1 MHRGRAVAR
10 RCGSRAALHLFVGLC
25 NCRNARSVKV
35 LLLRP
40 PCLCLALHPLLV
52 LLVLLLLVVVLLLGG
67 RRLLVGRG
75 LLGRPLVDPHE
86 EVLALPRAAAAG
98 VAAIERAALVGARLA
113 HPELNDLGVWVARAH
128 RHSQRERGARG

>member
-40 PCLCLALHPLLV
+40 PCLRLALHPLLV
-52 LLVLLLLVVVLLLGG
+52 LLVLLLVVVVLLLG
-67 RRLLVGRG
+67 GRG

-98 VAAIERAALVGARLA
+98 VAAIERAALVGAGLA

>member
-40 PCLCLALHPLLV
+40 PCLRLALHPLLV
-52 LLVLLLLVVVLLLGG
+52 LLVLLLLVVLLLLLQLALGQE
-67 RRLLVGRG
+67 RRHLVGEG
-75 LLGRPLVDPHE
+75 
-86 EVLALPRAAAAG
+86 RAAA
-98 VAAIERAALVGARLA
+98 IRRLRRAV
-113 HPELNDLGVWVARAH
+113 H
-128 RHSQRERGARG
+128 